1 MTKVAP
7 PAFAS
12 GHDASQWLIFVGSTT
27 TTPLG
32 QVKTFDWTQEL
43 TTTEQMRVSDSQTYY
58 TDQGVKVS
66 GALELWQGAT
76 SAEQLA
82 VGGKTLAV
90 DDAAITLIA
99 VFHTAEATSGTV
111 VDTYTFTNFKITSI
125 NAGPREG
132 QSASYSAYNWRA
144 TLLAVA

>member
-7 PAFAS
+7 GAFVS
-12 GHDASQWLIFVGSTT
+12 GNDASQWLIFVGATT

-43 TTTEQMRVSDSQTYY
+43 ATTEQMRVSDSQTYY

-66 GALELWQGAT
+66 GTLELWQDAA
-76 SAEQLA
+76 SAEIIS
-82 VGGKTLAV
+82 VGGKILTV
-90 DDAAITLIA
+90 DDAAKTLIA
-99 VFHTAEATSGTV
+99 VYHTAEATSGTV
-111 VDTYTFTNFKITSI
+111 VDTYTFTGFKITSV

-132 QSASYSAYNWRA
+132 QSATYWAYNWRA
-144 TLLAVA
+144 TLLA